1 MNAIKLLFLL
11 IIFPLLLAGVGTWQ
25 LQRAT
30 EGAQVPEQAQAYVN
44 VMKPALKTWL
54 EENPTVP
61 ITVGSDALSPEQFLS
76 RLARIEAE
84 LPTARQLN
92 RVLRT
97 LAPWVMGLG
106 LLAALIGVA
115 ALAGT
120 QWAGRRAQQ
129 SREQLLQVFSLDS
142 RLLPYVLVSQVVA
155 MARCCCRWRS
165 CASTTRRS
173 NPMKA

>member
-30 EGAQVPEQAQAYVN
+30 EGAQVPDQAQAYVN
-44 VMKPALKTWL
+44 V
-54 EENPTVP
+54 
-61 ITVGSDALSPEQFLS
+61 
-76 RLARIEAE
+76 
-84 LPTARQLN
+84 
-92 RVLRT
+92 
-97 LAPWVMGLG
+97 
-106 LLAALIGVA
+106 LIGVV

-129 SREQLLQVFSLDS
+129 SREQLLQVFSLGS

-165 CASTTRRS
+165 CASTTRGS

>member
-30 EGAQVPEQAQAYVN
+30 EGARVPEQAQAYVN
-44 VMKPALKTWL
+44 V
-54 EENPTVP
+54 
-61 ITVGSDALSPEQFLS
+61 
-76 RLARIEAE
+76 
-84 LPTARQLN
+84 
-92 RVLRT
+92 
-97 LAPWVMGLG
+97 
-106 LLAALIGVA
+106 LIGVV
-115 ALAGT
+115 ALAST

-129 SREQLLQVFSLDS
+129 SREQLLQVFSLGS

-155 MARCCCRWRS
+155 MTRCCCRWRS
-165 CASTTRRS
+165 CASTTRGS